1 MPRLS
6 GLYAITPAEQLSLP
20 SLVNRVEQVIA
31 GGARLLQYRN
41 KGTNRQLRLAEASAL
56 LSVCRKHDVLLI
68 INDDLSLAQA
78 IGADGVHLGREDT
91 AIVRARTVLGTD
103 AIIGASCYNDFTL
116 ALAAS
121 QAGASYVAFGSFF
134 PSGTKPEA
142 VPASLELLQQAK
154 SEIHL
159 PVVAIGGI
167 TPQNAPPL
175 IAAGADMLA
184 AIEGVFAQPDI
195 KTAAA
200 AFAALFES

>member
-20 SLVNRVEQVIA
+20 SLVNRVEQAIA
-31 GGARLLQYRN
+31 GGVRLLQYRN

-103 AIIGASCYNDFTL
+103 AIIGASCYNEFTL

-134 PSGTKPEA
+134 PSGTKPDA

>member
-20 SLVNRVEQVIA
+20 SLVNRVEQAIA
-31 GGARLLQYRN
+31 GGVRLLQYRN
-41 KGTNRQLRLAEASAL
+41 KGTNRQIRLAEASAL

-103 AIIGASCYNDFTL
+103 AIIGASCYNEFTL

-134 PSGTKPEA
+134 PSGTKPDA

>member
-20 SLVNRVEQVIA
+20 SLVNRVEQAIA
-31 GGARLLQYRN
+31 GGVRLLQYRN

>member
-20 SLVNRVEQVIA
+20 SLVNRVEQAIA
-31 GGARLLQYRN
+31 GGVRLLQYRN
-41 KGTNRQLRLAEASAL
+41 KGTNRQIRLAEASAL